1 MYIHPFFS
9 SDRIEFIKTDIL
21 ILKDIRNIII
31 HYFSNYKDEITES
44 KNKNEILSFL
54 NDLIEILGG

>member
-9 SDRIEFIKTDIL
+9 SDRIEFIKADIL

>member
-9 SDRIEFIKTDIL
+9 SDRIEFIKVDIL